1 MSACI
6 VLSFVGSSE
15 VRKNV
20 NLQNRRM
27 GTDWYFRARA
37 MRCRDFDSD
46 HNTPT
51 RSGSWPIL
59 REDCQLKIVLLRNP
73 GFGDHGVNQD
83 GLIVETFTA
92 MLWPEG
98 ITNTSSGSQRVLV
111 ASHIVP

>member
-20 NLQNRRM
+20 NLRNRRM

-51 RSGSWPIL
+51 RSASSPIL

-73 GFGDHGVNQD
+73 GFGDHGVKQD
-83 GLIVETFTA
+83 GLIVDTFTA

-98 ITNTSSGSQRVLV
+98 ITNTSSGSHKKGRQ
-111 ASHIVP
+111 A